1 MIAGRKHARE
11 SLGNVLV
18 LGLGVSGRA
27 VVEYLAP
34 MLGGRV
40 ESLTVLGGA
49 AGDDVLAWSAG
60 IESRHEASRI
70 RFEFGLEDASRALP
84 EGAGRFDVCVASPG
98 ISAFSDFYL
107 SAQAVSDAVIGEVE
121 LAWCESPADSVWV
134 AVTGTNGKTTTT
146 SLVEHVLRA
155 SGFDAKAVG
164 NIGDACITEVA
175 RDLARGTSRH
185 YVVETS
191 SYQLAS
197 VNEFAPNVAVILG
210 ITPDHIKWHR
220 THQHY
225 AESKMRLLKNLAS
238 VPGAVAVLDATN
250 DEVRAKVR
258 ELKAEGP
265 NGRGFGYVPIGTA
278 AGVEGDMRKACG
290 SQAAAFLDD
299 GGCLTVAMDGFV
311 HVLGPA
317 SGLSILGAHNVV
329 NALAAGAACLAC
341 GAPDGDVAQ
350 ALATFAPLEHRIE
363 PCGVHGGVAYYND
376 SKATNVDATLQAL
389 KAFLPKKPIVMLGG
403 DDKGTDLAG
412 LVASCRE
419 NAKALVCYG
428 EAGPRFHEA
437 LAPLAAEGVDV
448 AIEPGFLQAFEWASA
463 LATDGDVV
471 LLSPACASFDEFSCF
486 EERGERFKELVGKLE
501 G

>member
-1 MIAGRKHARE
+1 MIPGRKHARE

-34 MLGGRV
+34 MVGGRV
-40 ESLTVLGGA
+40 ESLTVLGGGA
-49 AGDDVLAWSAG
+49 TDEALAWARGLEERRAG
-60 IESRHEASRI
+60 SGV
-70 RFEFGLEDASRALP
+70 RFEFGLEDAEKAIP
-84 EGAGRFDVCVASPG
+84 EGAERFDVCIASPG

-107 SAQAVSDAVIGEVE
+107 SAKAASNAVIGEVE

-146 SLVEHVLRA
+146 SLIEHVLNA

-175 RDLARGTSRH
+175 RDLEAGIPRH

-197 VNEFAPNVAVILG
+197 VNEFAPNVAVLLG

-225 AESKMRLLKNLAS
+225 AASKMRLLRNLPS
-238 VPGAVAVLDATN
+238 VPGSVAVLDATN

-258 ELKAEGP
+258 ELKAEGRQA
-265 NGRGFGYVPIGTA
+265 RGFDYVPIGTSV
-278 AGVEGDMRKACG
+278 GIEGDMRKACG
-290 SQAAAFLDD
+290 ADNAAFLSD
-299 GGCLTVAMDGFV
+299 GELTVALGGAE
-311 HVLGPA
+311 HSLGPA
-317 SGLSILGAHNVV
+317 SGLSILGEHNVV
-329 NALAAGAACLAC
+329 NALAAAAACLAC
-341 GAPDGDVAQ
+341 GAKADSVASS
-350 ALATFAPLEHRIE
+350 LAAFAPLEHRIE
-363 PCGVHGGVAYYND
+363 PCGVRGGASYYND

-403 DDKGTDLAG
+403 DDKGTDLAE

-428 EAGPRFHEA
+428 EAGQRFYDA
-437 LAPLAAEGVDV
+437 LAPLAREGVEV
-448 AIEPGFLQAFEWASA
+448 AIVPGFQQAFEWASSHA
-463 LATDGDVV
+463 GDGDVV

>member
-1 MIAGRKHARE
+1 MTMSKTCEELFCGAEATI
-11 SLGNVLV
+11 LGNPSEP
-18 LGLGVSGRA
+18 VSGIAYR
-27 VVEYLAP
+27 
-34 MLGGRV
+34 
-40 ESLTVLGGA
+40 
-49 AGDDVLAWSAG
+49 
-60 IESRHEASRI
+60 
-70 RFEFGLEDASRALP
+70 
-84 EGAGRFDVCVASPG
+84 
-98 ISAFSDFYL
+98 
-107 SAQAVSDAVIGEVE
+107 SDAVKPGDAFFCIVGLKVDGHSFAQDAIDRGARVIVAERRLY
-121 LAWCESPADSVWV
+121 LADATDVTVVVVPDSRRAMAEAACAFYGNPSHDFKLVG
-134 AVTGTNGKTTTT
+134 VTGTNGKTTTT

-341 GAPDGDVAQ
+341 GASDGDVAQ

-403 DDKGTDLAG
+403 DDKGTDLAE

-463 LATDGDVV
+463 LAADGDVV